1 MPKKQIMSVANVT
14 ATATVDLDLTCMMFT
29 HLNDIRRPKM
39 LGPVD
44 IVQKGRET

>member
-14 ATATVDLDLTCMMFT
+14 ATATVGLDMPCMMFT
-29 HLNDIRRPKM
+29 HLNDIRTKM

-44 IVQKGRET
+44 IV